1 MGQITTDDGYNRK
14 FMCATE
20 HCPKVE
26 PMTLEQLQREY
37 DYYMAEKMIKKM
49 VKKRLIFAGECTR
62 LLAEIRHYFSPILA
76 KIMPKLLD
84 IA

>member
-1 MGQITTDDGYNRK
+1 MGQITTAYGCSK
-14 FMCATE
+14 KLMCAAE

-49 VKKRLIFAGECTR
+49 VKRKLIFAGECTR

-76 KIMPKLLD
+76 QIMPKLLD

>member
-1 MGQITTDDGYNRK
+1 MGRITTDDGYNRK
-14 FMCATE
+14 LMCAAE

-49 VKKRLIFAGECTR
+49 VKSKLIFAGECTK

-76 KIMPKLLD
+76 RIMPKLLD